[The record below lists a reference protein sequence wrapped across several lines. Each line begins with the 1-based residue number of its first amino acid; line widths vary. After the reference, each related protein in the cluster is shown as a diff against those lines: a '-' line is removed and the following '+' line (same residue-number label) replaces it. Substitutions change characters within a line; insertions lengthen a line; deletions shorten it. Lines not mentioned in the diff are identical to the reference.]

1 MARTI
6 TPALSLSAF
15 FILFIIVASSPSGWA
30 ADYDGPSSHVVSG
43 ALPAQGR
50 ALQVLASVTPLSTAM
65 ADTVTTTTPRSLFSK
80 IMDFLRNLFG
90 NLFVP
95 KQADS
100 KNGSKETAVE
110 TPIGT
115 ATVVVQKTQTPEPA
129 TPTATTSSPTTI
141 TTSTPTLT
149 PTPTPSPTPTTV
161 FVVKT
166 KEAVNPEFKNWT
178 DNKISL
184 EIPTDWEVITYG
196 DCATKSFIARDPKNP
211 ILQAFY
217 FSEAGPVYTR
227 QAQKDSDIAY
237 VNMGG
242 YHMFYMDAPVVSP
255 FNAQS
260 FLLNFKAL
268 AETPFMKKS
277 APLAPKLTDIQVIS
291 TQASASKLLP
301 SADSAETIRA
311 LFKQDGALGEGLFY
325 VETYT
330 FTQSSFG
337 YGMTFIGMSAG
348 SGNFSAYEAALDRII
363 KSYEFNQSYVSACLQ
378 AQAQALSGA
387 LKVGKTLS
395 ETSDIIMS
403 SWENRQRSDDILSER
418 WSDATL
424 GYERVYDP
432 ATGDVYRVENGFYD
446 NYNTHRENYGK
457 SDLELLPENN
467 WALWNAPTLPQS
479 DIR

>member
-1 MARTI
+1 MART
-6 TPALSLSAF
+6 TAAVSLSAF
-15 FILFIIVASSPSGWA
+15 FILFIIVALSPAGWA
-30 ADYDGPSSHVVSG
+30 ADYEAPST
-43 ALPAQGR
+43 PYAQS
-50 ALQVLASVTPLSTAM
+50 ALQALTPTVTSTELS
-65 ADTVTTTTPRSLFSK
+65 DQSVTTTPPRSLFSR

-90 NLFVP
+90 NFFVP

-100 KNGSKETAVE
+100 TNNVSKETAVE
-110 TPIGT
+110 TPTGT
-115 ATVVVQKTQTPEPA
+115 AAAVVVVVVQKTQTQEPV
-129 TPTATTSSPTTI
+129 TPGATSSPTTTI
-141 TTSTPTLT
+141 IPT
-149 PTPTPSPTPTTV
+149 PTPTTV
-161 FVVKT
+161 FAVKT

-178 DNKISL
+178 DSKISL

-217 FSEAGPVYTR
+217 FSEAGPVYTS
-227 QAQKDSDIAY
+227 QKQKDSDIAY

-242 YHMFYMDAPVVSP
+242 YHMFYMDAPVVNP

-277 APLAPKLTDIQVIS
+277 APLAPKLTDIQVVS

-301 SADSAETIRA
+301 SADSAELIRA
-311 LFKQDGALGEGLFY
+311 LFKQEGALGEGLFY

-348 SGNFSAYEAALDRII
+348 SGNFSAYEAALDRVI
-363 KSYEFNQSYVSACLQ
+363 KSYEFNESYVSACLQ

-418 WSDATL
+418 WSDITL

-457 SDLELLPENN
+457 SDLELLPKNN

>member
-1 MARTI
+1 MFI
-6 TPALSLSAF
+6 LVALSPA
-15 FILFIIVASSPSGWA
+15 GWA
-30 ADYDGPSSHVVSG
+30 ADSESPPTPSAQG
-43 ALPAQGR
+43 ALQ
-50 ALQVLASVTPLSTAM
+50 ALTPTATSTSTELSDQSV
-65 ADTVTTTTPRSLFSK
+65 TTTPRSLFSR
-80 IMDFLRNLFG
+80 IIDFFRNLLG
-90 NLFVP
+90 ALFVP
-95 KQADS
+95 KS
-100 KNGSKETAVE
+100 TSTNISKETAVE
-110 TPIGT
+110 TPTET

-129 TPTATTSSPTTI
+129 TPTATSSPTTI
-141 TTSTPTLT
+141 TTSTPT
-149 PTPTPSPTPTTV
+149 PTPSPTTV
-161 FVVKT
+161 FAVKT

-178 DNKISL
+178 DDKVSL

-211 ILQAFY
+211 ILQVFY
-217 FSEAGPVYTR
+217 FSEAGPVYTS
-227 QAQKDSDIAY
+227 QAQKDSDAAY
-237 VNMGG
+237 VSMGG
-242 YHMFYMDAPVVSP
+242 YHMPYMDAPVVTQ

-277 APLAPKLTDIQVIS
+277 APLAPKLTDIQVVS
-291 TQASASKLLP
+291 SQTSASKLLP
-301 SADSAETIRA
+301 SADSAELIRA
-311 LFKQDGALGEGLFY
+311 LFKQDGTLGEGLFY

-348 SGNFSAYEAALDRII
+348 AGNFSAYEAALDRVI
-363 KSYEFNQSYVSACLQ
+363 KSYEFSESYVSACLQ

-387 LKVGKTLS
+387 LRVGKTLS

-432 ATGDVYRVENGFYD
+432 ATGDVYRVDNGFYD
-446 NYNTHRENYGK
+446 DYNIRRQNYEK

-467 WALWNAPTLPQS
+467 WALWTASTLPQS